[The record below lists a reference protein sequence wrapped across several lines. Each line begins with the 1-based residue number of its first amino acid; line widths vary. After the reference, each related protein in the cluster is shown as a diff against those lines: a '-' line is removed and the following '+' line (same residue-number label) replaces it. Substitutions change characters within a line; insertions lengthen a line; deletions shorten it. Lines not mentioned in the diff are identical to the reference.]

1 MNDATEVQDV
11 AAVRKLFA
19 GTDPA
24 AELHFPADDAE
35 AHRALTRIL
44 ATSQREVEPAA
55 APRRRTRRRRLAVTA
70 GVFVAFG
77 ALAAGADAAGVI
89 PTGVVN
95 ALSSMND
102 RNSAW
107 GSVDTSKAEMLISA
121 EGPLGIRAEWWRA
134 PGKMGGSC
142 VYIRTVQPGGAED
155 GSLECGQDDVVP
167 SADVPLAARY
177 GPLADDWMGVIG
189 RAAAPAAQI
198 KVKFKDGDER
208 IVDVKAGGFF
218 MQIFNRKQGPPVWK
232 ESDFETVELTVL
244 DAAGKVI
251 ETSRIQEGLI

>member
-1 MNDATEVQDV
+1 MNDATEVQDA
-11 AAVRKLFA
+11 AAVRKLLV

-44 ATSQREVEPAA
+44 ATSRTAAEPL
-55 APRRRTRRRRLAVTA
+55 APRRPSRRRRLAVTA

-95 ALSSMND
+95 ALNTMND

-142 VYIRTVQPGGAED
+142 AYIRTVQPGGAED
-155 GSLECGQDDVVP
+155 GSLECGQDEVIP
-167 SADVPLAARY
+167 GADVPLAVRY
-177 GPLADDWMGVIG
+177 GPLADNWMGVIG
-189 RAAAPAAQI
+189 RAAAPASQI

-208 IVDVKAGGFF
+208 IVNVKADGFF

-232 ESDFETVELTVL
+232 ESDYETVELTVL

-251 ETSRIQEGLI
+251 ETTRVQESII